1 LFTVDNTH
9 LATSEVFRVAWVASD
24 WRKCIE
30 GKEPAGQ
37 AFGYRQHEKNILR
50 RLSEAPQPALS
61 AGIGHEREQNPSPC
75 KVSAMQE
82 SNGIAVLPKEHEE
95 GALKGDSRTGG
106 APSTQVQLS
115 IVVTVFSETF
125 SIRETVDILLGRDR
139 GYIKEIILLVS
150 PRASDETFA
159 ICRECAEKDPRIRIL
174 VQKSNP
180 GVGWAYRE
188 GMQAATGNYVALMAA
203 DLETE
208 PAAVDRMVERI
219 LQTGCDGVIAN
230 RWLPGG
236 GFTNYDPTKYVLNWI
251 FQAFFKF
258 LFWTKIGDLTFGFK
272 ILSKQ
277 ITDSI
282 DWQGTLHETCIETTI
297 KPLKQGFRL
306 EQIPSVWVGRKEGT
320 SVNTFLKNFRYVE
333 MAFKTLLGGSCGI
346 KN

>member
-1 LFTVDNTH
+1 M
-9 LATSEVFRVAWVASD
+9 
-24 WRKCIE
+24 
-30 GKEPAGQ
+30 
-37 AFGYRQHEKNILR
+37 
-50 RLSEAPQPALS
+50 
-61 AGIGHEREQNPSPC
+61 REST
-75 KVSAMQE
+75 E
-82 SNGIAVLPKEHEE
+82 IAVPPKENEE
-95 GALKGDSRTGG
+95 RALNGDSRTGG

-125 SIRETVDILLGRDR
+125 SIRETVDILVGRDR

-159 ICRECAEKDPRIRIL
+159 ICRECAAKDARVRIL
-174 VQKSNP
+174 VQRNNP
-180 GVGWAYRE
+180 GIGWAYRE
-188 GMQAATGNYVALMAA
+188 GMRAATGNYVALMAA

-208 PAAVDRMVERI
+208 PAAVDRMVEKI
-219 LQTGCDGVIAN
+219 LETGCDGVIAN

-236 GFTNYDPTKYVLNWI
+236 GFTNYDPIKYVLNWI
-251 FQAFFKF
+251 FQEFFKF

-272 ILSKQ
+272 ILSRQ

-297 KPLKQGFRL
+297 KPIKQGFRI

-333 MAFKTLLGGSCGI
+333 MAFKTLFGGNCGI